1 MTSFEESHT
10 HYIVNASANLAEI
23 RTGGVWSIQTTP
35 NPAGFRSSELTG
47 VSCTS
52 AKNCLS
58 VGYSSPSD
66 GPDSTV
72 AEGWNGSSWIL
83 QTSKDK
89 GAGSLLS
96 SVSCTAAA
104 ACTAVGVFATK
115 TSDRNRPL
123 AEMWDG
129 KVWATQPVGNPDGAA
144 GSVLNGVSCTSQEAC
159 LAFGTFEGHNH
170 IYAAFAEE
178 EGGD

>member
-1 MTSFEESHT
+1 
-10 HYIVNASANLAEI
+10 
-23 RTGGVWSIQTTP
+23 
-35 NPAGFRSSELTG
+35 
-47 VSCTS
+47 
-52 AKNCLS
+52 
-58 VGYSSPSD
+58 
-66 GPDSTV
+66 
-72 AEGWNGSSWIL
+72 
-83 QTSKDK
+83 
-89 GAGSLLS
+89 
-96 SVSCTAAA
+96 VSCTAAA

-170 IYAAFAEE
+170 IYAAFAEV